1 MTGLTT
7 ICVSDPLKLLIQY
20 QGYSG
25 FEIQTWFEQMGI
37 YVELADDKQ
46 VLFVLPLW
54 HEDDKYPFETLLNK
68 ITKSTYHVHCQL
80 NNQHQYIYR

>member
-37 YVELADDKQ
+37 YVELATTSKFY
-46 VLFVLPLW
+46 LYCRYGMRTISIHLK
-54 HEDDKYPFETLLNK
+54 HY
-68 ITKSTYHVHCQL
+68 
-80 NNQHQYIYR
+80 

>member
-37 YVELADDKQ
+37 YVELGRQASFICIA
-46 VLFVLPLW
+46 VMA
-54 HEDDKYPFETLLNK
+54 
-68 ITKSTYHVHCQL
+68 
-80 NNQHQYIYR
+80 

>member
-1 MTGLTT
+1 
-7 ICVSDPLKLLIQY
+7 
-20 QGYSG
+20 
-25 FEIQTWFEQMGI
+25 MGI
-37 YVELADDKQ
+37 YIELADDKQ

>member
-37 YVELADDKQ
+37 YVELATSKFY
-46 VLFVLPLW
+46 LYCRYGMRTISIHLK
-54 HEDDKYPFETLLNK
+54 HY
-68 ITKSTYHVHCQL
+68 
-80 NNQHQYIYR
+80 